1 MKSSADT
8 FITTIQKYNNPNN
21 NYTGAD
27 SEEDDND
34 DDQKLKNEK
43 ISYTNKTQ
51 TRINVQYCCE
61 ILMYIS

>member
-1 MKSSADT
+1 MISAVSYKTYCIFGFGKKIAFLKLLKGDPVMKSSADT

-34 DDQKLKNEK
+34 DD
-43 ISYTNKTQ
+43 
-51 TRINVQYCCE
+51 
-61 ILMYIS
+61 